1 MVSQLEQ
8 LSPETNVSGP
18 LFARVNAEQVMPYS
32 RVAFPTWTQL
42 QLRGRR
48 TGDNKVLGG
57 SHATHNT
64 VRSGKFLMAGREKRE
79 FTTFCNMLRSCD
91 ITKSFLLYASVRK
104 RWNACLDTHIC

>member
-32 RVAFPTWTQL
+32 RVASSTWTQL

-48 TGDNKVLGG
+48 TGDNKVLDG
-57 SHATHNT
+57 SHAAHDT

-79 FTTFCNMLRSCD
+79 FTTFCNLLRQRD
-91 ITKSFLLYASVRK
+91 TRQPAFAYAPV
-104 RWNACLDTHIC
+104 